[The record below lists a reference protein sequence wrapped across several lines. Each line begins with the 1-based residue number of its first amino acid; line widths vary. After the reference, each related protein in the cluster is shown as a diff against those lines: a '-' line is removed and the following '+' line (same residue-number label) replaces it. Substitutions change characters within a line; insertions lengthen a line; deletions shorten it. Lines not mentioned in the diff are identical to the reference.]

1 MSDTEISYD
10 ELMDLCSS
18 LVTVLR
24 HYRTRVHIPASD
36 GGNYY
41 EIATWVNAQAVDCA
55 DSVLA
60 TAKNYG
66 VSSKL
71 NSW

>member
-1 MSDTEISYD
+1 MSDNEISYD

-24 HYRTRVHIPASD
+24 HYRTRVHIPTSD
-36 GGNYY
+36 GASY
-41 EIATWVNAQAVDCA
+41 EIATWVNAYAVDCA